1 MNNKSQ
7 SVALP
12 SKVNMLIKKL
22 VDENILYVGV
32 IESKILYFSLRK
44 TRDQFI
50 KKCKRTMDEN
60 EPRVNKRKIAKERRD
75 AYEKAQRLGNALTV
89 RGLNEFQ
96 NQYIDGETSSAA
108 EEATTQVSET
118 TEDESTQIS
127 TLETTTFTTP
137 TKKLHF

>member
-1 MNNKSQ
+1 MNNKGQ

-50 KKCKRTMDEN
+50 KKCKRTMGEN

-75 AYEKAQRLGNALTV
+75 AYEKTQRLGNALTV

-96 NQYIDGETSSAA
+96 NQYIDGPTSSAA
-108 EEATTQVSET
+108 EGATTQVSGT
-118 TEDESTQIS
+118 TEDETTQIS
-127 TLETTTFTTP
+127 TLETTTCTTP
-137 TKKLHF
+137 TKKIA